1 MPQKPILR
9 APLVLVIAVLGVA
22 TAQPLGAPRPPD
34 IPFRIQMLDGGANE
48 TAAVADIN
56 RDGRLDIVSGENWYE
71 GPTSTPPRTERAAGA
86 PSWTKHPFRELGF
99 SGNYIDNFSD
109 LPVDVD
115 GDGYVDIASVT
126 WFAKKVSWFRNPGK
140 GQGPWVESPINS
152 GFNIEFAVLADLDN
166 DGKAQEILA
175 QENGT
180 GQAWYEVRDKGWTKH
195 VVSDRSFGHGIGAG
209 DVNGDGRND
218 ILTPRGWL
226 EAPADPRAPGNW
238 TYHAAWESVNGPI
251 TPREP
256 AGGATVAPNPSAPP
270 RIAELGFMHVLD
282 VNGDGRNDIVTAAGH
297 DFGVF
302 WFEQGPD
309 EKWTKRLIDNA
320 WSQGHASTLV
330 DLNGDGRVDL
340 VTGKRFMAHNGSDPG
355 EREPLGVY
363 WYEVR
368 PLEASGSPASAS
380 AAADQSAATVRQ
392 APAVEWIRHLIDFGG
407 RMGGG
412 MQIPVVDLDG
422 DGDLDVVCAGKS
434 GLFLAENLTIPRPAQ
449 GRPGRSR
456 GTKGPRTRASSR

>member
-1 MPQKPILR
+1 MTIKPLSVK
-9 APLVLVIAVLGVA
+9 ASLSFAVAVA
-22 TAQPLGAPRPPD
+22 ALIGARPLGAPRPPD
-34 IPFRIQMLDGGANE
+34 IPFRTQMLDGGANE

-56 RDGRLDIVSGENWYE
+56 KDGRLDIVSGENWYE
-71 GPTSTPPRTERAAGA
+71 APTSTPPRTERAAGA
-86 PSWTKHPFRELGF
+86 PVWTKRPFRELGF

-109 LPVDVD
+109 LPVDAD
-115 GDGYVDIASVT
+115 GDGYMDIASVT

-140 GQGPWVESPINS
+140 GQAPWVESPINS

-180 GQAWYEVRDKGWTKH
+180 GQSWYEVNKIRNSGLGARGSGASGPGLWVKH
-195 VVSDRSFGHGIGAG
+195 VVSDRSYGHGIGAG
-209 DVNGDGRND
+209 DVNKDGRND

-238 TYHAAWESVNGPI
+238 TYHAAWESVNVPI

-256 AGGATVAPNPSAPP
+256 AGGAAAAPDPAAPP

-282 VNGDGRNDIVTAAGH
+282 VNGDGRNDVVTAAGH
-297 DFGVF
+297 DVGVF

-309 EKWTKRLIDNA
+309 GKWTKRMIDNA

-330 DLNGDGRVDL
+330 DLNGDGRLDL
-340 VTGKRFMAHNGSDPG
+340 VTGKRFMAHNGADPG

-363 WYEVR
+363 WY
-368 PLEASGSPASAS
+368 
-380 AAADQSAATVRQ
+380 
-392 APAVEWIRHLIDFGG
+392 
-407 RMGGG
+407 
-412 MQIPVVDLDG
+412 
-422 DGDLDVVCAGKS
+422 
-434 GLFLAENLTIPRPAQ
+434 
-449 GRPGRSR
+449 
-456 GTKGPRTRASSR
+456 